1 MAIRSYLDSKRHLPV
16 ILRIRQRGRAEL
28 TKSGVGVEKGVS
40 ENSVVLVATAEVE
53 RIASW

>member
-1 MAIRSYLDSKRHLPV
+1 LATI
-16 ILRIRQRGRAEL
+16 
-28 TKSGVGVEKGVS
+28 GVGVEKGVS